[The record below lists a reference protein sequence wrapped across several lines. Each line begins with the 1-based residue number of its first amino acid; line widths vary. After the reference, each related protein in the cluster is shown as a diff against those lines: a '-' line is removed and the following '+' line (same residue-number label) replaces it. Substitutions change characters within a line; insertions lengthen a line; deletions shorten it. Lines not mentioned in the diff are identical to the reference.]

1 MKTWTAQPGPLP
13 TLPGK
18 ASGVVES
25 WDATSDDRARITVQC
40 SACYRTHTDVVFW
53 AVKACNFAAD
63 PGETGWHK
71 YRRCDDCRNARR
83 HPKAN

>member
-1 MKTWTAQPGPLP
+1 MKTWTDQPGPLP

-18 ASGVVES
+18 VEGIVAS
-25 WDATSDDRARITVQC
+25 WDATPDARARVTVQC
-40 SACYRTHTDVVFW
+40 SACHRTHTDVVFW
-53 AVKACNFAAD
+53 AVKACDFSAD

-83 HPKAN
+83 HPGTN